1 MKSNK
6 AFVKEIRRS
15 MERSFEGVSG
25 FVSLEGDNPFLLRYA
40 RQRYILYVKML
51 SSAYFHDRPDA
62 TRAQLPKSEIFD
74 TIKQSNHKFLF
85 LGCDVENGVYACWN
99 YNKVKTRLNEKKSV
113 SFYSRLSAQR
123 KVKRGEFLRLTL
135 KNGDEPVLFK
145 WEDIAAFMDQI
156 NIFFPSSASRQTHAE
171 EERFGAMECQYGKLE
186 RITDETLLLRLKPLL
201 NASCPHTLE
210 AISMLELYYAKQY
223 PKMEMRDWLSL
234 IKNLQQAGTL

>member
-51 SSAYFHDRPDA
+51 SSAYFHDRPDT
-62 TRAQLPKSEIFD
+62 TRAQLPKSEMFD
-74 TIKQSNHKFLF
+74 TIKRSKYKFLF

-99 YNKVKTRLNEKKSV
+99 YHKVKMRLNEKKSV
-113 SFYSRLSAQR
+113 SFYSRLSVQR
-123 KVKRGEFLRLTL
+123 KVKRGEFLRVPL

-145 WEDIAAFMDQI
+145 WEDIAGFVGQI
-156 NIFFPSSASRQTHAE
+156 DIFFPSSALRRIHAAD
-171 EERFGAMECQYGKLE
+171 ER
-186 RITDETLLLRLKPLL
+186 LLLRVSSVLPHCRDTM
-201 NASCPHTLE
+201 CPSRLALHNTVCCIHRIAAFLPTPPNMPRLHH
-210 AISMLELYYAKQY
+210 SFHKVSLHG
-223 PKMEMRDWLSL
+223 LSQSL
-234 IKNLQQAGTL
+234 RLRGFP